1 MIPEAILERTTS
13 RFPRFDRERVR
24 IEPLEKGGS
33 GRKFY
38 RIAVAGEGSL
48 ILVRYTDQ
56 REENRHYCH
65 IAAFLEAADVSTP
78 AFYHHDSEEGLIWM
92 EDLGELDLWH
102 FRHAPWEER
111 RELYRATLREAVGLH
126 TRGHV
131 ILPTLKEN
139 RPTFQQA
146 FDADLYRWEQNYFFQ
161 YCLERHFGVRLEETE
176 AAAARPVLDAIAE
189 RLAALPRV
197 LVHRDFQSQ
206 NILIRKEGGE
216 RPVVLIDFQ
225 GMRPGLP
232 QYDLAS
238 LLYDP
243 YVPFTPE
250 ERDSL
255 LGDYILLCAEAG
267 FAVPADFRTVY
278 DWCAMQRL
286 MQALGAY
293 GFLGHTQE
301 RPDFLTHIPAALASL
316 DEVLGRIEGAAALRT
331 LVSTLK
337 ANP

>member
-1 MIPEAILERTTS
+1 MIPEALLDRTTS
-13 RFPRFDRERVR
+13 RFPRFARERVR

-38 RIAVAGEGSL
+38 RIAMAGEGSL

-56 REENRHYCH
+56 KDENRHYCN

-78 AFYHHDSEEGLIWM
+78 LFYHHDSEEGLIWM

-102 FRHAPWEER
+102 FRDAPWDER
-111 RELYRATLREAVGLH
+111 RELYRATLREAVRLH

-131 ILPTLKEN
+131 ILPTLEGN
-139 RPTFQQA
+139 GPTFQQA

-161 YCLERHFGVRLEETE
+161 YCVGRHFGLSAEQTE
-176 AAAARPVLDAIAE
+176 AAADRPALDTIAE
-189 RLAALPRV
+189 QLAALPRV

-206 NILIRKEGGE
+206 NVLVRKERGE

-232 QYDLAS
+232 QYDVAS

-243 YVPFTPE
+243 YVPFTPQQRE
-250 ERDSL
+250 DL
-255 LGDYILLCAEAG
+255 VNDYILLCAEAG
-267 FAVPADFRTVY
+267 IAVPADFRAVY
-278 DWCAMQRL
+278 DRCAMQRL

-293 GFLGHTQE
+293 GFLGHTQG

-316 DEVLGRIEGAAALRT
+316 DEVLQRIEGVTSLRT

-337 ANP
+337 ANA